1 MHRNHHGKILVNAIF
16 SLTTFFFISHE
27 SKFKTNVREEY
38 KDGKYDHRTMG
49 YAEEPLP
56 NPTQFLKKKPNDSKT
71 VARKFFFSLLVDLII
86 VCRRKRNIGDK

>member
-1 MHRNHHGKILVNAIF
+1 
-16 SLTTFFFISHE
+16 
-27 SKFKTNVREEY
+27 
-38 KDGKYDHRTMG
+38 MG